1 MSLFCSVLFYNSLKH
16 AEFYFVLICNFK
28 FSPLFPFFLLFPQA
42 FHSIAKC
49 VAALAMSCLSD
60 GESVVNQFVRDIQV
74 KMSFNVKCQIYT
86 FVIILPLINKYY
98 SMSFFF
104 FYPQSE
110 KVADPL
116 RLFSLLSLGEIG
128 RHMYVRRKF
137 FFV

>member
-1 MSLFCSVLFYNSLKH
+1 
-16 AEFYFVLICNFK
+16 
-28 FSPLFPFFLLFPQA
+28 
-42 FHSIAKC
+42 
-49 VAALAMSCLSD
+49 MSCLSD

-74 KMSFNVKCQIYT
+74 KMSFNMKCQIYT

-98 SMSFFF
+98 SMCFFF

-128 RHMYVRRKF
+128 RHMYVGRKLF
-137 FFV
+137 SV

>member
-1 MSLFCSVLFYNSLKH
+1 
-16 AEFYFVLICNFK
+16 
-28 FSPLFPFFLLFPQA
+28 
-42 FHSIAKC
+42 
-49 VAALAMSCLSD
+49 MSCLSD

-74 KMSFNVKCQIYT
+74 KMSFNVKFQIYT

-98 SMSFFF
+98 SMCLFS

-128 RHMYVRRKF
+128 RHMYVGRKL